1 MPTECLPRSR
11 PPFVCRIIN
20 PALFHKLQEVIFI
33 MQAKDELEVPSDNSI
48 GYYSANG
55 QLSRGSSVHNL
66 SSTSMFVPDPA
77 SMLMQKRID
86 DLSRGFKQLDRI
98 TDEIDYDI
106 ETFEGMKLR
115 L

>member
-1 MPTECLPRSR
+1 
-11 PPFVCRIIN
+11 
-20 PALFHKLQEVIFI
+20 

-55 QLSRGSSVHNL
+55 QLSRGSSIHNL
-66 SSTSMFVPDPA
+66 SSTTMFVPDPA

-106 ETFEGMKLR
+106 ETFEGMKPR
-115 L
+115 LQFYFITYIHFTLLSLSVSILKSMKSYLA